1 MSDSKNATPPT
12 VFLVDDDQGALDSL
26 RFLVE
31 SDGLRVESF
40 SSAKDFLQQF
50 DSDRPGCVVVDYRMP
65 EMSGLDL
72 QDELRNRG
80 AIAPVIVV
88 TAHGD
93 VASCARAFRAGAID
107 YLEKPLK
114 GPILL
119 ERIHAA
125 LLRDAQKRE
134 QLARSPRWQRQLAT
148 LTMREK
154 EVFDRLVEGRSLKQI
169 ALEFGVSIQTAAKH
183 RTKVL
188 EKLGVMNDIEL
199 VRMALAADG
208 TVAKTSAEP

>member
-1 MSDSKNATPPT
+1 MNAIPPT
-12 VFLVDDDQGALDSL
+12 VFLVDDDPGALDSL

-31 SDGLRVESF
+31 SDGLRVESYA
-40 SSAKDFLQQF
+40 SARTFIEQYDA
-50 DSDRPGCVVVDYRMP
+50 DRPGCVVVDYRMP

-72 QDELRNRG
+72 QDELRSRG
-80 AIAPVIVV
+80 AIVPVIVV
-88 TAHGD
+88 TAYGD
-93 VASCARAFRAGAID
+93 VASCARAFRSGAID

-125 LLRDAQKRE
+125 IERDAQKRE
-134 QLARSPRWQRQLAT
+134 QLARSPQLQRQLAT

-154 EVFDRLVEGRSLKQI
+154 EVLDRLVEGRSLKQI

-188 EKLGVMNDIEL
+188 EKLGVTNDIEL
-199 VRMALAADG
+199 VRMVLAADG
-208 TVAKTSAEP
+208 AVGKTHPEA